1 MKDEKIALASE
12 ADRGSEK
19 EGRFCFRYET
29 KPYHADKERLTVLEI
44 KRIVGQDPD
53 VALAEVV
60 DGRQVER
67 PNDYVVELA
76 RGCSF
81 KRVPEFVRG

>member
-1 MKDEKIALASE
+1 MNCDMGILKGISA
-12 ADRGSEK
+12 ADVDHDAVLT
-19 EGRFCFRYET
+19 FRYENRAF
-29 KPYHADKERLTVLEI
+29 HAPLERLTVLEI
-44 KRIVGQDPD
+44 KRIVGQETE
-53 VALAEVV
+53 VALAEIV

-67 PNDYVVELA
+67 PNHHVVDLS